1 MRPSDRGQLPRID
14 DRPPIWATVTT
25 IALFVAG
32 FRPRRLSPVPVDH
45 MGAPDEGRGRLASA
59 PSEISA
65 RGWKDIL
72 LRVFHSISEHRIIAL
87 AAGVTFYTLLAIF
100 PAIAALV
107 AIYGLFSDPATLTVH
122 LEKLSGLLPGGAID
136 VIRDELT
143 RVASQ
148 RDSTLG
154 LTFIVGLAVSLWSAN
169 AAMKSVFDTLNVAY
183 AETEAQSLIKLNA
196 ISLAFTA
203 AGIVFVLVAIAALV
217 VLPSAL
223 KYLGLS
229 ELAEFLVWAGR

>member
-1 MRPSDRGQLPRID
+1 MRLSDRGQLPRID

-72 LRVFHSISEHRIIAL
+72 LRVFHNISEHRIIAL
-87 AAGVTFYTLLAIF
+87 AAGVTFYTRLAIF

-107 AIYGLFSDPATLTVH
+107 AIYGLFSDPATLTFIWRSCRACCQ
-122 LEKLSGLLPGGAID
+122 EARSMSSGTNSP
-136 VIRDELT
+136 

-148 RDSTLG
+148 RGSTLG